1 MAEPDTTSPQE
12 PHLAVLLARLLHD
25 AQALLLQQLALLR
38 AELGEAAGKL
48 LGGVL
53 MVLAGTAVLVIG
65 GLALLAAVIL
75 LLGRLVPLW
84 AASGLTGLIVAAI
97 GTALV
102 LYGRKLLARASIMPR
117 QSLQVLSETGDWLRE
132 ELT

>member
-65 GLALLAAVIL
+65 GLALLAAVVL